1 MSEKKK
7 SIKLRVLL
15 TALLVFAFAI
25 SAGAV
30 QTFAATEKPVISDL
44 TSESP
49 DSITVTCGEISGI
62 TGFQVKYALNS
73 DFSDEVITSFEGNS
87 LSGTVTGLKGGS
99 KYYVKICTFTDTAN
113 QGTVYSDWSDWRSIV
128 VTKAESETTQYTTQ
142 VTTNIYTEKSASSKS
157 ITLWYNTKL
166 TVVSSSTNSDDG
178 TWYEVKY
185 NGSTYYMWVAKGEKK
200 FSSENAEKDSYLQY
214 CTTDLQKEIVSKAF
228 YIYKNWKTGYDY
240 SNDYSKT
247 YKKVNGR
254 RCFHCSGFASYIYNE
269 VLCKHA
275 KPFELTSD
283 LESMSTAGYLLNKG
297 FKSSAIQKKVLFTSA
312 SGKLTNA
319 KIKKLQPGD
328 LIFFKMDFDN
338 RAINHV
344 AIYIG
349 NGQIIQ
355 STQVINGKYS
365 DSGLNSY
372 GGTCIAPLDGMYKE
386 NFRRVVRILPA
397 KVKAANKK
405 MKVKVKATN
414 VSSDRNC
421 TKSNGTTLHKGD
433 KVKVLFTYTTKN
445 GKKNAY
451 ISYGKNYK
459 KHGYLYLYSKK
470 LK

>member
-1 MSEKKK
+1 MSEKK
-7 SIKLRVLL
+7 STKLCVVLA
-15 TALLVFAFAI
+15 ALLVSVFAI
-25 SAGAV
+25 AAGAA
-30 QTFAATEKPVISDL
+30 QTFAASEKPVIADL
-44 TSESP
+44 TSESA
-49 DSITVTCGEISGI
+49 DSITVTCGEIRGI
-62 TGFQVKYALNS
+62 TGFQVKYSLNS
-73 DFSDEVITSFEGNS
+73 DFSDEVITSFEGTS
-87 LSGTVTGLKGGS
+87 LNGTVTGLKGGS
-99 KYYVKICTFTDTAN
+99 KYYVRICTFTDTSN
-113 QGTVYSDWSDWRSIV
+113 GGTVCSDWSDWRSIV
-128 VTKAESETTQYTTQ
+128 VTKAEPETTQYTAQ
-142 VTTNIYTEKSASSKS
+142 VTTNIYTEKRASSES
-157 ITLWYNTKL
+157 ITLWYNTRL

-185 NGSTYYMWVAKGEKK
+185 NGRTYYMWVAKGEKK
-200 FSSENAEKDSYLQY
+200 LSSENAVKESYLQY
-214 CTTDLQKEIVSKAF
+214 CTTDLQKEIINKAF
-228 YIYKNWKTGYDY
+228 YIYSNWKTGYDY
-240 SNDYSKT
+240 SNDYSKK

-283 LESMSTAGYLLNKG
+283 LKTMSTAGYLLNKG

-312 SGKLTNA
+312 SGKLTDA

-328 LIFFKMDFDN
+328 LIFFKMDFDK

-355 STQVINGKYS
+355 STQVISGKYT
-365 DSGLNSY
+365 DSGLNSS
-372 GGTCIAPLDGMYKE
+372 GGVCIAPLDGMYKE
-386 NFRRVVRILPA
+386 NFRKVVRILPA

-414 VSSDRNC
+414 VSSNRNC

-433 KVKVLFTYTTKN
+433 KVKVLFTYTTKS

-459 KHGYLYLYSKK
+459 KRGYLYLYSKK